1 MESTL
6 WILKSKD
13 DSTTRETLQ
22 LHENTLSSFHADI
35 ENSGVQEK
43 QPFFEEEKKACLLGQ
58 RFAKPFTSKYYIK
71 SLRLKVKYERAFAA
85 IVHSNSIMV
94 AKWKLA
100 SSSVTEIVCHTA
112 KAVVIFMLQW
122 TLFPLPGIHR

>member
-1 MESTL
+1 MDSML
-6 WILKSKD
+6 WILKPKN
-13 DSTTRETLQ
+13 DSTMRETLQ

-58 RFAKPFTSKYYIK
+58 RFANPFTSKYYIK
-71 SLRLKVKYERAFAA
+71 MRLKVKYERAFAA

-100 SSSVTEIVCHTA
+100 SSSVTEVVCHTA
-112 KAVVIFMLQW
+112 KAVMLFMLQR
-122 TLFPLPGIHR
+122 TLFPLPGIHH